1 MTSLPARPELL
12 SVLVPVYNER
22 ATLRTAIERL
32 RKADLP
38 IPVEIVVIDDGSTD
52 GAVETIADLLGTNH
66 IRVARH
72 RRNYGKGAAIRT
84 GLHQAT
90 GDLTAVLDAD
100 LEYDP
105 NDYRSLLEPI
115 LAGDVRV
122 AYGTRTFSAHTAF
135 SFWYVLGGKVL
146 SFVTSALFNTWLSDV
161 VSCLKIAPTDL
172 WRSLDLRSDGFAFEA
187 ELTAKLLR
195 AGERIYEA
203 PISYRA
209 RSRAKGKKLAW
220 TDGLSSLWVV
230 LRIRFLGS

>member
-1 MTSLPARPELL
+1 
-12 SVLVPVYNER
+12 
-22 ATLRTAIERL
+22 
-32 RKADLP
+32 
-38 IPVEIVVIDDGSTD
+38 VVIDDGSTD
-52 GAVETIADLLGTNH
+52 GAAETISDLLDTNH
-66 IRVARH
+66 IRLVRH

-84 GLHQAT
+84 GLRQAT
-90 GDLTAVLDAD
+90 GDLIAVLDAD

-135 SFWYVLGGKVL
+135 SFWYVMGGKVL
-146 SFVTSALFNTWLSDV
+146 SFVTSALFNTWVSDV
-161 VSCLKIAPTDL
+161 ASCLKIGPTEV
-172 WRSLDLRSDGFAFEA
+172 WRSLDLRSDGFALEA

-203 PISYRA
+203 PITYRA
-209 RSRAKGKKLAW
+209 RSRAEGKKLDW

-230 LRIRFLGS
+230 LRVRFLGR

>member
-1 MTSLPARPELL
+1 MTSPPARPELL

-52 GAVETIADLLGTNH
+52 GAMETIADLLETDQIRLVRHGGNH
-66 IRVARH
+66 
-72 RRNYGKGAAIRT
+72 GKGAAVRT
-84 GLHQAT
+84 GLRQAT

-122 AYGTRTFSAHTAF
+122 ANGTRTFSPHIAF

-146 SFVTSALFNTWLSDV
+146 SFVTSALFNRWVSDV
-161 VSCLKIAPTDL
+161 ASCMKIGPTDV
-172 WRSLDLRSDGFAFEA
+172 WRSLDLRSDGFALEA

-195 AGERIYEA
+195 SGERIYET

-209 RSRAKGKKLAW
+209 RSRAEGKKLDW

-230 LRIRFLGS
+230 LRIRFLGR